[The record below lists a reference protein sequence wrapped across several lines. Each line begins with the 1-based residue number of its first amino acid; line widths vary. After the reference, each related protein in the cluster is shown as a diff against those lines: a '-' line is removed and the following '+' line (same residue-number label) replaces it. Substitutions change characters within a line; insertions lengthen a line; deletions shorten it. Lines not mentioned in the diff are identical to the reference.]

1 MDLRESPE
9 TQVFRTEV
17 ADFVAAHLP
26 ADIRAKVLGF
36 LRIERQDYVRWQ
48 RILNER
54 GWGAPSWPRE
64 HGGTGWNA
72 RQRTLF
78 EEECFVAGAPRQM
91 PFGLSMVGP
100 VLQAFG
106 SEQQQ
111 KRFLP
116 RILTMEDW
124 WCQGYSEPGAGSDL
138 ASLTTRAERR
148 DDVYIV
154 NGQKTWTSFAHWANW
169 IFCLVR
175 TRASG
180 KPQEGISFL
189 LIDMTSPG
197 VRVNPIR
204 TLDEGADVNEV
215 FLDDVAVPVANL
227 VGEENR
233 GWTIAKFLL
242 GHERTTIAGIGA
254 CKRLLVRLKELA
266 RSEPK
271 RGRPLIEDP
280 RFRDRI
286 VKVEIDIRAHE
297 WSLMR
302 VASLEQAGKGIG
314 AEASI
319 LKIRGSEIQQ
329 ELAQLLMEC
338 AGPYAIPYLPEGL
351 NAEFAG
357 ETAGGRELN
366 ALAALYLDLRKVS
379 IYGGTNEVQKNLI
392 ARALLGNQP

>member
-9 TQVFRTEV
+9 IQVFRTEV

-26 ADIRAKVLGF
+26 ADVRAKVLGF

-197 VRVNPIR
+197 VRVKPIR

>member
-26 ADIRAKVLGF
+26 ADVRAKVLGF

-197 VRVNPIR
+197 VRVKPIR

-357 ETAGGRELN
+357 ETAGGCELN

>member
-1 MDLRESPE
+1 MDSRESPE
-9 TQVFRTEV
+9 TQAFRAEA
-17 ADFVAAHLP
+17 ADFVAARLP
-26 ADIRAKVLGF
+26 PDIRAKVLGF

-48 RILNER
+48 QLLNEH
-54 GWGAPSWPRE
+54 GWGAPGWPRE
-64 HGGTGWNA
+64 HGGPGWDA

-106 SEQQQ
+106 SEEQQ

-154 NGQKTWTSFAHWANW
+154 NGQKTWTSP
-169 IFCLVR
+169 R
-175 TRASG
+175 
-180 KPQEGISFL
+180 
-189 LIDMTSPG
+189 

-254 CKRLLVRLKELA
+254 GKRLLVSLKELA

-271 RGRPLIEDP
+271 RGLPLIEDP

-302 VASLEQAGKGIG
+302 ASSLEQAGKSIG
-314 AEASI
+314 AEASR
-319 LKIRGSEIQQ
+319 LKIGGWEIQQ

-338 AGPYAIPYLPEGL
+338 AGPYAIPYLPEAL

-357 ETAGGRELN
+357 ETADGRGLN
-366 ALAALYLDLRKVS
+366 ALAAQYLDLRKVS

-392 ARALLGNQP
+392 ARALLGNLP

>member
-9 TQVFRTEV
+9 TQAFRAEA
-17 ADFVAAHLP
+17 ADFVAARLP
-26 ADIRAKVLGF
+26 PDIRAKVLGF

-54 GWGAPSWPRE
+54 GWGAPGWPRE

-72 RQRTLF
+72 RQRSLF

-138 ASLTTRAERR
+138 ASVTTRAERR

-154 NGQKTWTSFAHWANW
+154 NGQKTWTSFAHWADW

-242 GHERTTIAGIGA
+242 GHERTTIAGIGM

-266 RSEPK
+266 RGEPK
-271 RGRPLIEDP
+271 RGLPLIEDP

-302 VASLEQAGKGIG
+302 ASSLEQAGKSIG

-338 AGPYAIPYLPEGL
+338 AGPYAIPYLPEAL

-357 ETAGGRELN
+357 ETADGRGLN
-366 ALAALYLDLRKVS
+366 ALAAQYLDLRKVS

-392 ARALLGNQP
+392 ARALLGSQP

>member
-36 LRIERQDYVRWQ
+36 LRIGRQDYVRWQ
-48 RILNER
+48 RILNEQ

-197 VRVNPIR
+197 VRVKPIR

-302 VASLEQAGKGIG
+302 AASLEQAGKGIG

-392 ARALLGNQP
+392 ARALLGNLP

>member
-1 MDLRESPE
+1 MDFRESPE
-9 TQVFRTEV
+9 TQTFRVEV

-72 RQRTLF
+72 RQRSLF

-180 KPQEGISFL
+180 KPQEGISFV

-197 VRVNPIR
+197 VRVKPIR
-204 TLDEGADVNEV
+204 TLDEGVDVNEV

-242 GHERTTIAGIGA
+242 GHERTTIAGIGM

-271 RGRPLIEDP
+271 RGRLLIQDP

-286 VKVEIDIRAHE
+286 AKIEIDVRAHE

-302 VASLEQAGKGIG
+302 AS
-314 AEASI
+314 
-319 LKIRGSEIQQ
+319 
-329 ELAQLLMEC
+329 
-338 AGPYAIPYLPEGL
+338 
-351 NAEFAG
+351 
-357 ETAGGRELN
+357 
-366 ALAALYLDLRKVS
+366 
-379 IYGGTNEVQKNLI
+379 
-392 ARALLGNQP
+392 

>member
-1 MDLRESPE
+1 MDSRESPE
-9 TQVFRTEV
+9 TQAFRAEA
-17 ADFVAAHLP
+17 ADFVAARLP
-26 ADIRAKVLGF
+26 PDIRAKVLGF

-54 GWGAPSWPRE
+54 GWGAPGWPRE
-64 HGGTGWNA
+64 HGGTGWNT
-72 RQRTLF
+72 RQRSLF

-154 NGQKTWTSFAHWANW
+154 NGQKTWTSFAHWADW

-242 GHERTTIAGIGA
+242 GHERTTIAGIGM

-266 RSEPK
+266 RGEPK
-271 RGRPLIEDP
+271 RGLPLIEDP

-302 VASLEQAGKGIG
+302 ASSLEQAGKSIG

-338 AGPYAIPYLPEGL
+338 AGPYAIPYLPEAL

-357 ETAGGRELN
+357 ETADGRGLN
-366 ALAALYLDLRKVS
+366 ALAAQYLDLRKVS

-392 ARALLGNQP
+392 ARALLGSQP

>member
-100 VLQAFG
+100 VLHAFG

-197 VRVNPIR
+197 VRVKPIR

-302 VASLEQAGKGIG
+302 AASLEQAGKGIG

-329 ELAQLLMEC
+329 QLAQLLMEC
-338 AGPYAIPYLPEGL
+338 AGPYAIPYLPEAL

-366 ALAALYLDLRKVS
+366 ALAAQYLDLRKVS

-392 ARALLGNQP
+392 ARALLGDQP

>member
-9 TQVFRTEV
+9 TQTFRAEV
-17 ADFVAAHLP
+17 AGFVAAHLP
-26 ADIRAKVLGF
+26 PGIRAKVLGF

-72 RQRTLF
+72 RQRSLF

-138 ASLTTRAERR
+138 ASLKTRAERR

-175 TRASG
+175 TCASG

-197 VRVNPIR
+197 VRVKPIR

-242 GHERTTIAGIGA
+242 GHERTTIAGIGT

-271 RGRPLIEDP
+271 RGRPLIQDP

-286 VKVEIDIRAHE
+286 VKVEIDVRAHE

-302 VASLEQAGKGIG
+302 ASSLEQAGKSIG

-329 ELAQLLMEC
+329 ELSQLLMEC
-338 AGPYAIPYLPEGL
+338 AGPYAIPYLPEAL

-357 ETAGGRELN
+357 ETADGHGLN
-366 ALAALYLDLRKVS
+366 ALTAQYLDLRKVS

-392 ARALLGNQP
+392 ARALLGTQP

>member
-1 MDLRESPE
+1 MDLHESPE
-9 TQVFRTEV
+9 TQAFRTDV
-17 ADFVAAHLP
+17 ADFVAARLP

-36 LRIERQDYVRWQ
+36 LRVEREDYVRWQ
-48 RILNER
+48 RTLNER
-54 GWGAPSWPRE
+54 GWGAPGWPRE

-72 RQRTLF
+72 RQRSLF
-78 EEECFVAGAPRQM
+78 EEECFVGGAPRQM

-138 ASLTTRAERR
+138 ASLTTRAERHG
-148 DDVYIV
+148 DVYIV

-175 TRASG
+175 TRPAG

-197 VRVNPIR
+197 VRVKPIR

-242 GHERTTIAGIGA
+242 GHERTTIAGIGM
-254 CKRLLVRLKELA
+254 CKRLLVRLKEFA

-271 RGRPLIEDP
+271 RGRALIEDP

-302 VASLEQAGKGIG
+302 ATSLEQAGKSIG

-338 AGPYAIPYLPEGL
+338 AGPYAIPYLPEAL

-357 ETAGGRELN
+357 ETAGGRGLN
-366 ALAALYLDLRKVS
+366 ALAAQYLDLRKVS

-392 ARALLGNQP
+392 ARAVLGSQL